1 MAHTGAALIR
11 QLAATHDGDPW
22 YGSSR
27 MSLLKKVRYTQ
38 AAAQPVAGGHSVWG
52 LVLHMTAWTNEVRRR
67 LGGAAP
73 AEPLEGDWPPVA
85 EVSAAAWDAAR
96 QALTTAHA
104 QLVTELEALP
114 ESRWQER
121 VGQLRDPGRRI
132 ARKTA
137 REFELDRLLEAG
149 RAQQRRDLTGVIGV
163 VLGQPDNHP
172 LDVDAGAQRGIAEL
186 ADALLPTRL
195 W

>member
-38 AAAQPVAGGHSVWG
+38 AAAQPVAGGHAVWG

-85 EVSAAAWDAAR
+85 DVSAAAWDAAR
-96 QALTTAHA
+96 EALTTAHA
-104 QLVTELEALP
+104 QLVAALEALP

-121 VGQLRDPGRRI
+121 VGQLRDPALGTGIDVEGMIVGLAQHDAYHTGQI
-132 ARKTA
+132 AT
-137 REFELDRLLEAG
+137 LLRAAG
-149 RAQQRRDLTGVIGV
+149 LK
-163 VLGQPDNHP
+163 
-172 LDVDAGAQRGIAEL
+172 
-186 ADALLPTRL
+186 
-195 W
+195 